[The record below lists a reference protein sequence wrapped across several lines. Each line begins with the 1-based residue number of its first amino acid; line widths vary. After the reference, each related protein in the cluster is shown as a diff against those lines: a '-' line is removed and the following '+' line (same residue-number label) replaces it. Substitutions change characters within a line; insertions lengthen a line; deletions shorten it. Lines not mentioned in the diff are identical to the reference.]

1 MSYTLGSVKNLFTT
15 GQLGLAC
22 NAGSVT
28 PSTIDII
35 TKAFEAEKERLTA
48 ENRMLRQQLD
58 TEREKT
64 VAIQRVLNGSQGQY
78 SRYDTLQEGLGGLID
93 SSYAQMLG
101 NQIAAKQQ
109 QQCLGLRSAK
119 STEIKKGE

>member
-1 MSYTLGSVKNLFTT
+1 MSYTLGSIQNLFTT

-28 PSTIDII
+28 SSTIDII

-64 VAIQRVLNGSQGQY
+64 VAIQRVLNGSQDQY
-78 SRYDTLQEGLGGLID
+78 SRYDTLQSDLGGLID

-109 QQCLGLRSAK
+109 CLGLRSAK